1 MPSRNL
7 RRNMKRQLRIK
18 YLVIFLLLFSGL
30 EVNCGVKEALK
41 FAREGIDRAVEIAP
55 RVKKRK
61 SFDSRNYYPNKIEI
75 FYKVSVRR
83 DSTEEIHIKSTGYSD
98 VDKATIE
105 VRLSKIDIVK
115 SLEDALLTAWGMVM
129 KKGFIKSGKKTE
141 KIETRIS
148 DFMVEISVKFEGA
161 EQAQIRFAKIK
172 IKVSTSEEESEI
184 GIIEAI
190 RRYSIPDE
198 SFI

>member
-1 MPSRNL
+1 L
-7 RRNMKRQLRIK
+7 WIK
-18 YLVIFLLLFSGL
+18 YLVIFLFLFSSF
-30 EVNCGVKEALK
+30 EVNCGVKEALR
-41 FAREGIDRAVEIAP
+41 FAREGIEKAVEIAP
-55 RVKKRK
+55 KVKKRK
-61 SFDSRNYYPNKIEI
+61 SFDSRNYYPGKIEI
-75 FYKVSVRR
+75 FYKVSVKR

-105 VRLSKIDIVK
+105 VRLSRIDVVK

-141 KIETRIS
+141 KIETRIG
-148 DFMVEISVKFEGA
+148 DFMVEINVKFEGS

-172 IKVSTSEEESEI
+172 IKVNSLKDEFENGTI
-184 GIIEAI
+184 QAI
-190 RRYSIPDE
+190 RRYRVSDE